1 MEFSVETLK
10 NALDGDQKAAAT
22 IIEQYI
28 PLVYRMVN
36 KYEFMTRCGCSRED
50 LVQEGCLGIHKAL
63 KTYDRNIGLSA
74 ESWMTWVFWKVRDAV
89 QSAARKESK
98 HPRYHLQIDPSGEV
112 RSEAANFWT
121 FVQPFVRDSDPD
133 YLGMFSYC
141 EVNGLPPI
149 KNIIIEGCGSLDSK
163 GARIVCSRFGL
174 LGQKPLRNSEIAKKF
189 GLSKQ
194 SVTGYIS
201 RFSRI
206 IRKRH
211 PEFAELVK
219 N

>member
-1 MEFSVETLK
+1 MEFSVEILK
-10 NALDGDQKAAAT
+10 KALNGDQKAAAA
-22 IIEQYI
+22 IIEQYA

-36 KYEFMTRCGCSRED
+36 KYEFMTRGHSRED

-63 KTYDRNIGLSA
+63 KTYDRNIELSA

-98 HPRYHLQIDPSGEV
+98 HPKYHLQIDSSGEV
-112 RSEAANFWT
+112 RSEVAT
-121 FVQPFVRDSDPD
+121 FQPFVRDSSSD
-133 YLGMFSYC
+133 YLGVFSYC

-163 GARIVCSRFGL
+163 GAKIVCSRFGL
-174 LGQKPLRNSEIAKKF
+174 LGQKPLRNSEVAKKF

-206 IRKRH
+206 IRERH
-211 PEFAELVK
+211 PEFAELVRK
-219 N
+219 